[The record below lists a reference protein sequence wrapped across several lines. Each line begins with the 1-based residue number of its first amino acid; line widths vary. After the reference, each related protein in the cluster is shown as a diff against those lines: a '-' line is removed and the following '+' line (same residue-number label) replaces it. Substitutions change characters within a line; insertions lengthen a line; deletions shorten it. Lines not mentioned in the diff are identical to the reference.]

1 MMFCVLFTWRSWRS
15 EGGWST
21 KGQRLG
27 LASHL
32 LGFLLIQLIRA
43 QSPGKPLKC
52 RKRGRRAKSDLQF
65 GFRRQDLIWA
75 GGANCFHMKANSEH
89 EHGGSCRRQ
98 SFFRVH
104 PLSLFHWLS
113 FSLSASLEAELLWP
127 CCSLTAWF
135 ELSLSGWLLFSSPDS
150 SWHWRR
156 NQLWSSSGC
165 MDPGREGHVGHLSPP
180 PRPLFPKPTPD
191 PHMAQGPVGSYT
203 YKHKYLFIYCISV
216 VFKLKLYP
224 LKTWKWI
231 PAPGDSR
238 PPYGSVCFF
247 FLMDVLTLLW
257 FFFFPFLHFLSWS
270 IVHVQYKLQGYNSDS
285 QILKALLH
293 VWWYGSHSVLSDCLW
308 LHGLCPWNSPGKNT
322 GVGCYSLLQVIF
334 PTQGSNLHCR
344 QILYHLNHQGSPYS
358 MYSYYK
364 IPTIFSVLYNTHL

>member
-1 MMFCVLFTWRSWRS
+1 MMFSVLYTWRSWRS

-52 RKRGRRAKSDLQF
+52 RKRERRAKSDLQF

-98 SFFRVH
+98 SFFRAH

-113 FSLSASLEAELLWP
+113 FSLSAPLEAELLWP

-150 SWHWRR
+150 TLKKEPALVKLRVYG
-156 NQLWSSSGC
+156 SGQGGTC
-165 MDPGREGHVGHLSPP
+165 GTLVAA
-180 PRPLFPKPTPD
+180 PKTLVPHPTPG
-191 PHMAQGPVGSYT
+191 PSHGTGPVGSYT
-203 YKHKYLFIYCISV
+203 YKHKYLFICCISV

-231 PAPGDSR
+231 PAPRDPR
-238 PPYGSVCFF
+238 PPPGSV
-247 FLMDVLTLLW
+247 
-257 FFFFPFLHFLSWS
+257 FFFF
-270 IVHVQYKLQGYNSDS
+270 
-285 QILKALLH
+285 
-293 VWWYGSHSVLSDCLW
+293 
-308 LHGLCPWNSPGKNT
+308 
-322 GVGCYSLLQVIF
+322 
-334 PTQGSNLHCR
+334 
-344 QILYHLNHQGSPYS
+344 
-358 MYSYYK
+358 
-364 IPTIFSVLYNTHL
+364 